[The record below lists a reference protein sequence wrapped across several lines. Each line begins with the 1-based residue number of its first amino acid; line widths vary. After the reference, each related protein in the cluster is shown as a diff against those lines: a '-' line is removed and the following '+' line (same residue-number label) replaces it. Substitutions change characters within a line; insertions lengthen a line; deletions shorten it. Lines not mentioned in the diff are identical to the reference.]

1 MKYTVQNM
9 KYRMAQYL
17 PRLLYN
23 VSQYTNSFIIAKIL
37 KTDAIDFK
45 DHVSRLNTTIQW
57 HGPTAHQQCVIYTQP
72 CQQQQQL

>member
-45 DHVSRLNTTIQW
+45 DHVSRLNTTIQ
-57 HGPTAHQQCVIYTQP
+57 
-72 CQQQQQL
+72 